1 MANRRL
7 APALTLCLLTGACA
21 EPPPPHSATSPWL
34 SRDVGDPSQV
44 TTQPG
49 AGDGY
54 RIIACSP
61 KSGVIGVIGTG
72 SFPVPSEYP
81 LSYNVSQHLAAALG
95 PSALG
100 VTYGL
105 SCDKE
110 DEGRH
115 ALSVLV
121 LSYSDVDEAAR
132 KTAAFVR
139 ENDLNVHCTIGLAPD
154 STLKDDSWRMK
165 PMSRDVGTLADI
177 HTQPGPYDGYR
188 VRRCAQYGLLGL
200 EGTGHDPLP
209 KGQSPLAALHREIEA
224 LMKPAAV
231 GVGFGLGCERG
242 DVGFRIHVQHVRD
255 VDPAIARAGA
265 ILREKDLAAKMTVH
279 LVAEVTPLAAPSN

>member
-21 EPPPPHSATSPWL
+21 EPPPPNSATSPWL

-132 KTAAFVR
+132 
-139 ENDLNVHCTIGLAPD
+139 TIRFLT
-154 STLKDDSWRMK
+154 SDDSAY
-165 PMSRDVGTLADI
+165 VTGQQLI
-177 HTQPGPYDGYR
+177 VDG
-188 VRRCAQYGLLGL
+188 GL
-200 EGTGHDPLP
+200 TA
-209 KGQSPLAALHREIEA
+209 S
-224 LMKPAAV
+224 V
-231 GVGFGLGCERG
+231 
-242 DVGFRIHVQHVRD
+242 
-255 VDPAIARAGA
+255 
-265 ILREKDLAAKMTVH
+265 
-279 LVAEVTPLAAPSN
+279 